1 MKISIIIPVFN
12 EEGNLEILNNR
23 INAVIKSAE
32 LDCEV
37 IFIDDGSIDGSAAAL
52 EQICK
57 ENKHVKVI
65 TLAGNYGQT
74 QAIAAGVDNAAGEF
88 IITLDAD
95 LQNDPVDIPNII
107 AKLDEGYDVV
117 SGWRVKRK
125 DNLFT
130 KKIPSYLAN
139 RLSVLITNVRLH
151 DLGCTLKGYRK
162 TVLEKIEFYGEI
174 HRFLPICAAMYGAKI
189 TEIPVEHHPRTNGKS
204 KYGFSRGFKAF
215 LDILAIIFLWKFITK
230 PIYAFGGIG
239 LFSLAISAL
248 IGVFIVARKLLLG
261 GLWVSPLLFLFV
273 IFSLMG
279 IQFILMGI
287 LAELVIRLCYGVEGK
302 KRYRVKEIRDNGC

>member
-1 MKISIIIPVFN
+1 MELSVIIPVYN
-12 EEGNLEILNNR
+12 EMKNVPILHAKLE
-23 INAVIKSAE
+23 AVLSGLSLKYEIIY
-32 LDCEV
+32 V
-37 IFIDDGSIDGSAAAL
+37 DDGSIDGSATVL

-74 QAIAAGVDNAAGEF
+74 QAIASGIDNAAGEF

-95 LQNDPVDIPNII
+95 LQNDPVDIPNIMV
-107 AKLDEGYDVV
+107 KLKEGYDVV

-125 DNLFT
+125 DSLFM
-130 KKIPSYLAN
+130 KKIPSFLAN
-139 RLSVLITNVRLH
+139 RLSVLITGVPLH

-162 TVLEKIEFYGEI
+162 TILEKIEFYGEI

-189 TEIPVEHHPRTNGKS
+189 TEITVVHHPRANGKS
-204 KYGFSRGFKAF
+204 KYGFSRGFKAL
-215 LDILAIIFLWKFITK
+215 LDMLAIVFLWKFIAK
-230 PIYAFGGIG
+230 PIYIFGGIG
-239 LFSLAISAL
+239 LFSFAISAF
-248 IGVFIVARKLLLG
+248 IGAFIVARKLLWG

-279 IQFILMGI
+279 IQCILMGV

-302 KRYRVKEIRDNGC
+302 KRYRIKEIKNNG